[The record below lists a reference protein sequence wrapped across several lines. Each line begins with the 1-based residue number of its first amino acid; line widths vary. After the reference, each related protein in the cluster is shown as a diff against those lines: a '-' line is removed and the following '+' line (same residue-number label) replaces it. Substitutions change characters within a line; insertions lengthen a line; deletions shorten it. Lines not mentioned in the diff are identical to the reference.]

1 MEIKETSSQP
11 SPFCDDSKHSLLH
24 LTACRNKQR
33 RYTHSRIDIALAKSG
48 TMSYRERKQKEEK
61 AGETTISMQRPEN
74 WKGVL
79 LLLVAFQILRLRSCV
94 HAYRRMSI
102 SANASTVNPH
112 FWYRQPSPSLPS
124 WYTHSS
130 TNYRNYKVFH
140 LRFLSHSDVRCNDGT
155 KAGYY
160 VRRSKDLK
168 SRNWMIYLEGGW
180 YCFDEAT
187 CVSRQI
193 TNHALFSSRTWH
205 MNRYIGG
212 VLSWDD
218 RINPNYHNYNT
229 LFVPYCSSD
238 LWTGKKRERTGGYY
252 FHGSRIL
259 TAVVDDLLRQP
270 EFSNVDKVVFAGSSA
285 GGIGVMLNIDR
296 LARRLRRGLRYRRG
310 NRPFIR
316 LQVSGLVDSAWF
328 LNYPTYAQA
337 YSGSC
342 TSIYDCP
349 PEEGI
354 LRGIGLW
361 QPRIP
366 RRCRMA
372 QGKKNFWQCY
382 LGPVIYSHIRSP
394 TFIIQSLFDEAQL
407 QMTRALLLT
416 GGSYS
421 KLAYIQNLG
430 KAVAKSLD
438 TVQGVFAPACTD
450 HEILTTNHW
459 AQLMVDSQSLQD
471 TLNAWDAH
479 LTRWRRYPYWYF
491 HLRSPQFPYRGEIED
506 SSDPVSQENS
516 LRETQ
521 QSQQSHVNSSMIF
534 LSKLVAVLNR
544 PKTDKSAMRGGRE
557 HASRRS
563 PREAL
568 QIPQTFHL
576 HVIDQCS
583 LDVGPEDELAGEGFP
598 SSMSGNLAAACA
610 GRSHMTPLCNPSCRA
625 LTHPRTMERL
635 SVVSLYELYGVDSAQ
650 LAANVGVSVSRL
662 KALPVKAQM
671 RMLFCRPV

>member
-1 MEIKETSSQP
+1 MKKKKKHILFNCLLSALTGCRHADWHYKCILEFGSLPYIASNSCLDEKSWHLEEHFPPTNDTPSSP
-11 SPFCDDSKHSLLH
+11 VAGFC
-24 LTACRNKQR
+24 
-33 RYTHSRIDIALAKSG
+33 SG
-48 TMSYRERKQKEEK
+48 LSTNEYCGERFH
-61 AGETTISMQRPEN
+61 GESA
-74 WKGVL
+74 
-79 LLLVAFQILRLRSCV
+79 LLVPLLAPW
-94 HAYRRMSI
+94 
-102 SANASTVNPH
+102 STV
-112 FWYRQPSPSLPS
+112 L
-124 WYTHSS
+124 
-130 TNYRNYKVFH
+130 VFR
-140 LRFLSHSDVRCNDGT
+140 LRFLSQSNVRCNDGT
-155 KAGYY
+155 RAGYY

-187 CVSRQI
+187 CISRQI

-205 MNRYIGG
+205 MIRYIGG

-229 LFVPYCSSD
+229 IFIPYCSSD
-238 LWTGKKRERTGGYY
+238 LWTGKKSERTGGYY

-259 TAVVDDLLRQP
+259 TAVMDDLLRQP
-270 EFSNVDKVVFAGSSA
+270 EFINADKVVFAGSSA

-296 LARRLRRGLRYRRG
+296 LARRLRRGLRYRRWRQPLQ
-310 NRPFIR
+310 NHAR
-316 LQVSGLVDSAWF
+316 LQISGLVDSAWF
-328 LNYPTYAQA
+328 LNHPTYAQA

-382 LGPVIYSHIRSP
+382 LGPVMYPHIRTP

-407 QMTRALLLT
+407 QMSRAILLT
-416 GGSYS
+416 GGSYN

-430 KAVAKSLD
+430 KAVAKSLNA
-438 TVQGVFAPACTD
+438 VQGVFAPACTD

-459 AQLMVDSQSLQD
+459 AQLMVDTQSLHD

-479 LTRWRRYPYWYF
+479 LTRWRRYPEWYF
-491 HLRSPQFPYRGEIED
+491 HLQSPQSPYRGETGHSRSPD
-506 SSDPVSQENS
+506 NS
-516 LRETQ
+516 PPETQ
-521 QSQQSHVNSSMIF
+521 QPNQLNSSMIF

-557 HASRRS
+557 HATRRS
-563 PREAL
+563 PRDL
-568 QIPQTFHL
+568 L
-576 HVIDQCS
+576 HVHPPFRFRVVDRCS
-583 LDVGPEDELAGEGFP
+583 LDVGPDDEVVVVGEGF
-598 SSMSGNLAAACA
+598 STAMSGSLAAACA
-610 GRSHMTPLCNPSCRA
+610 GRSYMTPLCNPSCRT

-650 LAANVGVSVSRL
+650 LAANIGVSVTQL
-662 KALPVKAQM
+662 KALPVKMQM
-671 RMLFCRPV
+671 QMLFCRPV

>member
-1 MEIKETSSQP
+1 ME
-11 SPFCDDSKHSLLH
+11 
-24 LTACRNKQR
+24 
-33 RYTHSRIDIALAKSG
+33 
-48 TMSYRERKQKEEK
+48 
-61 AGETTISMQRPEN
+61 
-74 WKGVL
+74 
-79 LLLVAFQILRLRSCV
+79 ILRLRSSV

-102 SANASTVNPH
+102 APNASTVNPH

-130 TNYRNYKVFH
+130 TNYRSHKVFN
-140 LRFLSHSDVRCNDGT
+140 LRYLSYSDVRCNDGT

-160 VRRSKDLK
+160 VRRSKDLRSK
-168 SRNWMIYLEGGW
+168 NWLIYLEGGW

-187 CVSRQI
+187 CISRQI

-218 RINPNYHNYNT
+218 RINPNYHNYNI

-238 LWTGKKRERTGGYY
+238 LWSGKKRERTGGYY

-259 TAVVDDLLRQP
+259 TAVIDDLLRQP
-270 EFSNVDKVVFAGSSA
+270 EFFHADKVVFAGSSA

-310 NRPFIR
+310 NRPFNR

-372 QGKKNFWQCY
+372 QGKKNFYKCY
-382 LGPVIYSHIRSP
+382 LGPIIYPHIRTP

-407 QMTRALLLT
+407 QMSRALLLT

-430 KAVAKSLD
+430 RAIAKSLD

-450 HEILTTNHW
+450 HEILTTK
-459 AQLMVDSQSLQD
+459 
-471 TLNAWDAH
+471 
-479 LTRWRRYPYWYF
+479 WRSYPYWYF
-491 HLRSPQFPYRGEIED
+491 HLQSPQSPYRGSELSPQDD
-506 SSDPVSQENS
+506 SFQ
-516 LRETQ
+516 ETQ
-521 QSQQSHVNSSMIF
+521 QSQQPQMNSSMIF

-544 PKTDKSAMRGGRE
+544 PKTDKTAMRGGRE
-557 HASRRS
+557 NANRRT
-563 PREAL
+563 PRDV
-568 QIPQTFHL
+568 L
-576 HVIDQCS
+576 HITQPYHFRIIDRCS
-583 LDVGPEDELAGEGFP
+583 LDVGPEDEVSSDGFP
-598 SSMSGNLAAACA
+598 TSVLGNLAAACA

-662 KALPVKAQM
+662 KALPVKTQM